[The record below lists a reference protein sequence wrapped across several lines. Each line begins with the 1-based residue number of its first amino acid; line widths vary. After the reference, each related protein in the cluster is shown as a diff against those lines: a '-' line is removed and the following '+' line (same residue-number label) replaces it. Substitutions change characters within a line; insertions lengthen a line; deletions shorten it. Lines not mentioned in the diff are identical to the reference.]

1 MADGELRLAPPPGD
15 PAALVLSIV
24 AELVRE
30 LRVDAGPPARIEL
43 DSDLERDLGLDSLER
58 AELLQRLET
67 ISGLQLPPH
76 TLAAADTPRDLVR
89 ALGAGRSVAPAIPV
103 HPAAPPPVA
112 AAIPESAQTLP
123 AVLAWHA
130 AAQPTRTHLTLL
142 CETDAG
148 PREEPLTFGALAAE
162 AGCVAANLAGR
173 GVSAG
178 ERVAIML
185 PTSREFFVAFFGVLL
200 AGAVPVPIYPPARR
214 SQLEEHVRRQ
224 AGILANCDASTL
236 ITVPEARA
244 VAWLLRASVSS
255 LARTIA
261 VGELM
266 APGAAPV
273 DHVASAHDIAFLQ
286 YTSGSTGEPKGVILS
301 HANVLANI
309 RAMGRAIAVQ
319 PNDVFLSWLPLYHD
333 MGLIG
338 AWLGSLYFGIPL
350 IVMPPTDFLARPERW
365 LRAITRY
372 RATLSAGPNF
382 AYEICAARIPAERLA
397 GLDLSSL
404 RIAFN
409 GAEPVVADTITRFAQ
424 RFAPYGFDAAVQLPV
439 YGLAEAAVG
448 LTFPPLGRGPLVDHV
463 DRETL
468 RRSGVAMPRAEGDP
482 RARAIV
488 SCGRPLPDYAVRV
501 IDSSARER
509 AEREEGRVEFRGPS
523 ATSGYFH
530 NREATRRLF
539 DGDWLDTGDTGYIA
553 DGELY
558 LTGRVKDVIIRAGQH
573 IHPQDAEAAL
583 GAIAGIRKGCVT
595 VFGVPDHRGG
605 TEKVVVLAET
615 RERDPQ
621 RRRALQAMIAE
632 RTTSLLGA
640 PADDIVLAP
649 PHTVLKT
656 SSGKIRRAACSA
668 LYQRG
673 MRGAAASAVWLQVV
687 RLASSGAGRTVSHAL
702 AKVGEF
708 AYGAYT
714 WFMALMLGALAL
726 LAVIALPQGQSRR
739 RAVNSLARLFVRAA
753 AVPVRIV
760 GAEHLAGPGPLMVV
774 ANHASY
780 TDAIVLLTVLP
791 ESCHFVAKRE
801 LRRHWLLRVLLHGLD
816 TRFVERFDIEQ
827 SVAAGHELVAAARQG
842 ESLVFFPEGTF
853 TRESGLR
860 SFHVGAFLAAAAAGV
875 PVIPVALRG
884 TRLVLR
890 DGQWLPRRF
899 PIAITVLP
907 PLRPDGDD
915 WAAALRLRDR
925 SRKAMLAAC
934 GEPDLG
940 MPRAGSIREDT
951 LQDASRRSP
960 VMH

>member
-1 MADGELRLAPPPGD
+1 MADGESRRASTDD
-15 PAALVLSIV
+15 PASLVLSTV
-24 AELVRE
+24 AGLVRE
-30 LRVDAGPPARIEL
+30 LRPDGEPLARIGL

-67 ISGLQLPPH
+67 AAGLHLPPH

-89 ALGAGRSVAPAIPV
+89 ALGAGRSLDAAAVLAFAASP
-103 HPAAPPPVA
+103 PAAA
-112 AAIPESAQTLP
+112 AAIPESAQTLD

-130 AAQPTRTHLTLL
+130 AAQPRRTHLTLL
-142 CETDAG
+142 CETESG
-148 PREEPLTFGALAAE
+148 PRENQLTFGALAAD
-162 AGCVAANLAGR
+162 AARIAANLGR
-173 GVSAG
+173 EGVAPG

-185 PTSREFFVAFFGVLL
+185 PTSREFFVAFFGVLR

-214 SQLEEHVRRQ
+214 SQLEEHVHRQ
-224 AGILANCDASTL
+224 AGILANCGASTL

-244 VAWLLRASVSS
+244 VGWLLRASVASV
-255 LARTIA
+255 ARTLS

-266 APGAAPV
+266 VPAGPPV
-273 DHVASAHDIAFLQ
+273 ERAASANDIAFLQ

-319 PNDVFLSWLPLYHD
+319 PSDVFLSWLPLYHD

-338 AWLGSLYFGIPL
+338 AWLGSLYFAIPL

-397 GLDLSSL
+397 GIDLSSL
-404 RIAFN
+404 RVAFN
-409 GAEPVVADTITRFAQ
+409 GAEPVVADTLVRFAQ
-424 RFAPYGFDAAVQLPV
+424 RFAPYGFDPTVQLPV

-448 LTFPPLGRGPLVDHV
+448 LTFPPIGRGPLVDHV
-463 DRETL
+463 DRDVL
-468 RRSGVAMPRAEGDP
+468 GRSGVAVPCAAGDA

-488 SCGRPLPDYAVRV
+488 SCGRPLPDYALRV
-501 IDSSARER
+501 IDSSGRER

-523 ATSGYFH
+523 ATAGYFH
-530 NREATRRLF
+530 NREASRRLF

-553 DGELY
+553 NGELY
-558 LTGRVKDVIIRAGQH
+558 VTGRVKDVIIRAGQH

-583 GAIAGIRKGCVT
+583 GALAGVRKGCVT
-595 VFGVPDHRGG
+595 VFGVPDPRGG

-632 RTTSLLGA
+632 RATSLLGA

-673 MRGAAASAVWLQVV
+673 MRGAAGSAVWLQVM
-687 RLASSGAGRTVSHAL
+687 RLASSGAGKTVGHTL
-702 AKVGEF
+702 AKVAAI
-708 AYGAYT
+708 AYGAYA
-714 WFMALMLGALAL
+714 WLIALMLGTLAI
-726 LAVIALPQGQSRR
+726 LAVIALPQTRLRR
-739 RAVNSLARLFVRAA
+739 RAVTALARLFVRAA
-753 AVPVRIV
+753 AVPVRV
-760 GAEHLAGPGPLMVV
+760 TGTEHLAATAPMVVV

-780 TDAIVLLTVLP
+780 IDGIVLLTVLP
-791 ESCHFVAKRE
+791 ERCHFVAKRE
-801 LRRHWLLRVLLHGLD
+801 LQRHWLLRVLLRGLD

-827 SVAAGHELVAAARQG
+827 SVAAGYELAAAAREG

-860 SFHVGAFLAAAAAGV
+860 PFHVGAFLAAASANM

-915 WAAALRLRDR
+915 WGAALRLRDG
-925 SRKAMLAAC
+925 SRKAILAAC
-934 GEPDLG
+934 GEPDLDVPG
-940 MPRAGSIREDT
+940 AGSIRNDT
-951 LQDASRRSP
+951 LQDAGTRSP
-960 VMH
+960 VVQ